1 MTRSRRFAVVFALVL
16 VLSTAA
22 PAAAVDRSTIDDP
35 FSERSLSKTY
45 PGADSF
51 SEPSGRYRTVEAYEQ
66 VDGERRLLGYVFL
79 TSNVVDV
86 EGYGNEPIEFL
97 VALDTN
103 GTIRGVELVEQHE
116 PFFDRV
122 SAIQRLRRFS
132 YQMVGMSITE
142 EVTLRDAE
150 SGEYHVDALTG
161 ASVTTR
167 ASIETVTRSARL
179 VAKEKGI
186 VSASAIDQ
194 STGNETTTVNETANR
209 RMTLGDLGR
218 GTALAHWTA
227 GATDGSNDSAS
238 LDLYAAPIDSPPV
251 RRSLLGGSNASLP
264 AANATV
270 LWVGLDGPG
279 STARPE
285 RLRFHQWTRS
295 HAPPVRETQVDGVD
309 WSAAVV
315 IDGGLDTSRPFVLDL
330 TVDGERIR
338 RTYGPGGL
346 AVRGPVDAA
355 AARALP
361 AWVGTVESAWEDL
374 WGSVVALLLF
384 LGGILSIFTFRSRIC
399 RYAGVTVNR
408 LRVGTLAVTLVF
420 LGWYH
425 PTQPTTQQIAIL
437 VRELISW
444 ATTGGFR
451 WALFF
456 SAPLVALTFICIAL
470 VLPKWG
476 RGVFCGWICPFG
488 ALSELLYKVT
498 PWAYELPREYHVKL
512 EKLRYPLFAAIV
524 VGFVISTDFGAKLA
538 KIEPFKAAFYSS
550 LVTDPVYIGWSAVL
564 IVSGA
569 FMFRPYCRYICPL
582 GAGLALGNVLQREP
596 IQRYDLCGD
605 CVKCQ
610 TDCEFQAIEDDGSID
625 KFQCFQCSVCVD
637 NYYDPGGC
645 PVVLQYDNE
654 HGFSVDAWSDPH
666 LIERIR
672 PEDRT
677 TEQQRILAERAV
689 ADGGEPELF
698 AGSDDLVPE
707 GTIVDMVRRSTGVTD
722 SSDDEHGDSCSCS
735 CSGSSDSCSC
745 SGSSDSCSCSGSA
758 TPSSEFDE
766 GAADA

>member
-1 MTRSRRFAVVFALVL
+1 MTHGRRLAVVFALLL
-16 VLSTAA
+16 VCSMPA
-22 PAAAVDRSTIDDP
+22 PVAAVDRTTIDDP
-35 FSERSLSKTY
+35 FSERSLSKVY

-51 SEPSGRYRTVEAYEQ
+51 SEPSGQYRTVDVYQQ
-66 VDGERRLLGYVFL
+66 VDGERRLVGYVFL

-86 EGYGNEPIEFL
+86 EGYGNEPIEYL

-122 SAIQRLRRFS
+122 SAIQRLRQFG
-132 YQMVGMSITE
+132 YQMVGMSVTE
-142 EVTLRDAE
+142 EVTLRDPE

-167 ASIETVTRSARL
+167 ASIETVTRSARI
-179 VAKEKGI
+179 VAREKGI
-186 VSASAIDQ
+186 VSASEATTDEGA
-194 STGNETTTVNETANR
+194 TNETGETNDTQQR
-209 RMTLGDLGR
+209 RMTLADLGR
-218 GTALAHWTA
+218 GTDLAHWTA
-227 GATDGSNDSAS
+227 GTADGPNASAP
-238 LDLYAAPIDSPPV
+238 LDLYAAPIESAPV
-251 RRSLLGGSNASLP
+251 RQSMFGGANASVP
-264 AANATV
+264 DANATV
-270 LWVGLDGPG
+270 LWVGLSARG
-279 STARPE
+279 SSASPE
-285 RLRFHQWTRS
+285 RLRLHQWTRS
-295 HAPPVRETQVDGVD
+295 FAPPVRETQIDGVD
-309 WSAAVV
+309 WSAALVV
-315 IDGGLDTSRPFVLDL
+315 PGLDTSRPFVLDL
-330 TVDGERIR
+330 TVGGERVR

-346 AVRGPVDAA
+346 AVRDPVDAA

-361 AWVGTVESAWEDL
+361 AWVGTVESAWEDI
-374 WGSVVALLLF
+374 WGSVVALVVF
-384 LGGILSIFTFRSRIC
+384 LGAILAVFTFRSRLC
-399 RYAGVTVNR
+399 RRAGVTVNR
-408 LRVGTLAVTLVF
+408 LRIGTLGVTLVF

-437 VRELISW
+437 VREVISW
-444 ATTGGFR
+444 ATVGGFR

-512 EKLRYPLFAAIV
+512 EKMRYPLFVAIV

-538 KIEPFKAAFYSS
+538 KVEPFKAAFYSS
-550 LVTDPVYIGWSAVL
+550 LVSDPVYIGWSAVL
-564 IVSGA
+564 IVAGA

-625 KFQCFQCSVCVD
+625 RFQCFQCSVCVD

-654 HGFSVDAWSDPH
+654 HGFTVDAWKDPA

-677 TEQQRILAERAV
+677 TEQQRILADRAV
-689 ADGGEPELF
+689 TDGGETALYE
-698 AGSDDLVPE
+698 GSSDLVPE
-707 GTIVDMVRRSTGVTD
+707 GSIVSMVRRSADDTD
-722 SSDDEHGDSCSCS
+722 ARDDANGASCSCSDADHSCS
-735 CSGSSDSCSC
+735 CSG
-745 SGSSDSCSCSGSA
+745 A
-758 TPSSEFDE
+758 TWPDE
-766 GAADA
+766 GGDDDA

>member
-1 MTRSRRFAVVFALVL
+1 VFPTVRRRYAAVVL
-16 VLSTAA
+16 VLLLVLSLPA
-22 PAAAVDRSTIDDP
+22 PAAAVDRTTIDEP
-35 FSERSLSKTY
+35 FSERALSNTF

-51 SEPSGRYRTVEAYEQ
+51 SEPTGEYQIVEAYAET
-66 VDGERRLLGYVFL
+66 DGERELLGYVYL

-86 EGYGNEPIEFL
+86 EGYGKEPIEYL

-116 PFFDRV
+116 PFFDRI
-122 SAIQRLRRFS
+122 SAIQRLRSFG
-132 YQMVGMSITE
+132 YQMVGMSVTE
-142 EVTLRDAE
+142 EVTLREAE

-167 ASIETVTRSARL
+167 ASIETVTQSARI
-179 VAKEKGI
+179 VAQEKEI
-186 VSASAIDQ
+186 VSESASPATNG
-194 STGNETTTVNETANR
+194 SATNESSERR
-209 RMTLGDLGR
+209 RMTLADLGR
-218 GTALAHWTA
+218 GTELAHWTA
-227 GATDGSNDSAS
+227 TPPGAPADSNATF
-238 LDLYAAPIDSPPV
+238 DLYAAPIESAPV
-251 RRSLLGGSNASLP
+251 RQSMFAGDNASVP
-264 AANATV
+264 DANATV

-279 STARPE
+279 SPE
-285 RLRFHQWTRS
+285 RPDRLRLHQWTES
-295 HAPPVRETQVDGVD
+295 FAPPVTATRVDGVD
-309 WSAAVV
+309 WSAALVV
-315 IDGGLDTSRPFVLDL
+315 SGLDTSRPFVLDL
-330 TVDGERIR
+330 TVGGERIR
-338 RTYGPGGL
+338 RTYADGL
-346 AVRGPVDAA
+346 AVRDPVDAA
-355 AARALP
+355 AGRTLP

-374 WGSVVALLLF
+374 WGSVVALVVF
-384 LGGILSIFTFRSRIC
+384 LGAILAVFTFRSRLC
-399 RYAGVTVNR
+399 RRAGVTVNR
-408 LRVGTLAVTLVF
+408 LRIGTLGVTLVF

-437 VRELISW
+437 VREVISW

-451 WALFF
+451 WALFL

-512 EKLRYPLFAAIV
+512 EKIRYPLFVAIV
-524 VGFVISTDFGAKLA
+524 IGFIISTDFGATLA
-538 KIEPFKAAFYSS
+538 KVEPFKAAFYSS
-550 LVTDPVYIGWSAVL
+550 LVSDPVYIAWSAVL

-625 KFQCFQCSVCVD
+625 RFQCFQCSVCVD

-654 HGFSVDAWSDPH
+654 HGFTVDAWRDPH

-677 TEQQRILAERAV
+677 TEQQRILADRAV
-689 ADGGEPELF
+689 TDGGETELF
-698 AGSDDLVPE
+698 AGSDDLVPK
-707 GTIVDMVRRSTGVTD
+707 GTIVDMVRRSTGTTE
-722 SSDDEHGDSCSCS
+722 DEHGGSGSCSCS
-735 CSGSSDSCSC
+735 DSADACSC
-745 SGSSDSCSCSGSA
+745 SDSADACSCSGSA
-758 TPSSEFDE
+758 TPSADWDDE
-766 GAADA
+766 GGADA

>member
-1 MTRSRRFAVVFALVL
+1 MFPTVTRRRVAVVFALLL
-16 VLSTAA
+16 VLSLPA
-22 PAAAVDRSTIDDP
+22 PAAAVDRTTIDEP
-35 FSERSLSKTY
+35 FSERALSNTF

-51 SEPSGRYRTVEAYEQ
+51 SEPTGEYRIVEAYEE
-66 VDGERRLLGYVFL
+66 VDGERELVGYVYL

-86 EGYGNEPIEFL
+86 EGYGNEPIEYL
-97 VALDTN
+97 VGLDTN

-116 PFFDRV
+116 PFFDRI
-122 SAIQRLRRFS
+122 SAIQRLRRFG
-132 YQMVGMSITE
+132 YQMVGMSVTK
-142 EVTLRDAE
+142 EVTIREAE

-167 ASIETVTRSARL
+167 ASIETVTRSARI
-179 VAKEKGI
+179 VAQEKGI
-186 VSASAIDQ
+186 LSESASPA
-194 STGNETTTVNETANR
+194 TNESATNESSERR
-209 RMTLGDLGR
+209 RMTLSDLGR
-218 GTALAHWTA
+218 GTDLAHWTA
-227 GATDGSNDSAS
+227 SAPGASAGSNAT
-238 LDLYAAPIDSPPV
+238 LDLYAAPIESAPV
-251 RRSLLGGSNASLP
+251 RRSMFGGANASVP
-264 AANATV
+264 DANATV

-279 STARPE
+279 STARPDYL
-285 RLRFHQWTRS
+285 RLHQWTES
-295 HAPPVRETQVDGVD
+295 FAPPTTATRVDGVD
-309 WSAAVV
+309 WSAALTV
-315 IDGGLDTSRPFVLDL
+315 GGLETSRPFVLDL
-330 TVDGERIR
+330 TVGGERVR
-338 RTYGPGGL
+338 RTYAPGGL
-346 AVRGPVDAA
+346 AVRDPVDAT

-361 AWVGTVESAWEDL
+361 AWVGTVESAWEDI
-374 WGSVVALLLF
+374 WGSVVALVVF
-384 LGGILSIFTFRSRIC
+384 LGAILAVFTFRSRLC
-399 RYAGVTVNR
+399 RRAGVTVNR
-408 LRVGTLAVTLVF
+408 LRVGMLGVTLVF

-437 VRELISW
+437 VREIISW

-498 PWAYELPREYHVKL
+498 PWEYELPRKYHVKL
-512 EKLRYPLFAAIV
+512 EKIRYPLFVAIV
-524 VGFVISTDFGAKLA
+524 IGFVISTDFGATLA
-538 KIEPFKAAFYSS
+538 KVEPFKAAFYSS
-550 LVTDPVYIGWSAVL
+550 LVSDPVYIAWSAVL

-569 FMFRPYCRYICPL
+569 FMFRPYCRYVCPL

-605 CVKCQ
+605 CVKCR

-625 KFQCFQCSVCVD
+625 RFQCFQCSVCVD

-654 HGFSVDAWSDPH
+654 HGFTVDAWRDPN

-677 TEQQRILAERAV
+677 TEQQRILADRAV
-689 ADGGEPELF
+689 TDGGETELF

-707 GTIVDMVRRSTGVTD
+707 GTIVDMVRRSTDAADVPADAG
-722 SSDDEHGDSCSCS
+722 CS
-735 CSGSSDSCSC
+735 CSGSSDPCSC
-745 SGSSDSCSCSGSA
+745 SESA
-758 TPSSEFDE
+758 TPSEE
-766 GAADA
+766 GGADA

>member
-1 MTRSRRFAVVFALVL
+1 MTHGRRLAVVFALLL
-16 VLSTAA
+16 VLSMAA
-22 PAAAVDRSTIDDP
+22 PVAAVDRSTIDDP
-35 FSERSLSKTY
+35 FSERSLSKVY

-51 SEPSGRYRTVEAYEQ
+51 SEPSGRYRTVEAYQQ
-66 VDGERRLLGYVFL
+66 VDGERQLVGYVYL

-122 SAIQRLRRFS
+122 SAIQRLRQFS
-132 YQMVGMSITE
+132 YQMVGMSVTE
-142 EVTLRDAE
+142 EVTLREAE
-150 SGEYHVDALTG
+150 AGEYHVDALTG

-179 VAKEKGI
+179 VAEEKGI
-186 VSASAIDQ
+186 VSDSAVDQ
-194 STGNETTTVNETANR
+194 SAPANETATNETAEEPADR

-227 GATDGSNDSAS
+227 GETAGPNASAS
-238 LDLYAAPIDSPPV
+238 LDLYAAPIESTPV
-251 RRSLLGGSNASLP
+251 RQSLLGESNASR

-279 STARPE
+279 STVRPD
-285 RLRFHQWTRS
+285 RLGLHQWTQS
-295 HAPPVRETQVDGVD
+295 YAPPVHETGVEGVD
-309 WSAAVV
+309 WSAALVV
-315 IDGGLDTSRPFVLDL
+315 RGLDTSRPFVLDL
-330 TVDGERIR
+330 TVGGERVR

-346 AVRGPVDAA
+346 AVRRPVDAA

-361 AWVGTVESAWEDL
+361 SWVGTVESAWQDN
-374 WGSVVALLLF
+374 WIAALVLVLF
-384 LGGILSIFTFRSRIC
+384 LGGIVAVFAFRSHIC
-399 RYAGVTVNR
+399 RYTGWSVDR
-408 LRVGTLAVTLVF
+408 LRIGTLAVTLAF

-456 SAPLVALTFICIAL
+456 SAPLVALVFICIAL
-470 VLPKWG
+470 VIPKWG

-512 EKLRYPLFAAIV
+512 EKLRYPLFLAIV
-524 VGFVISTDFGAKLA
+524 AGFVVSTDFGAKLA
-538 KIEPFKAAFYSS
+538 KVEPFKAAFYSS
-550 LVTDPVYIGWSAVL
+550 LVTDPVYIGWSALLV
-564 IVSGA
+564 VSGA
-569 FMFRPYCRYICPL
+569 VMFRPYCRYVCPL
-582 GAGLALGNVLQREP
+582 GAGLALGNVVQRTP

-610 TDCEFQAIEDDGSID
+610 TDCDFQAIEDDGSINE
-625 KFQCFQCSVCVD
+625 FQCFQCSVCVD

-645 PVVLQYDNE
+645 PVLLQYDNE
-654 HGFSVDAWSDPH
+654 HGLTVDAWRDPH
-666 LIERIR
+666 LVERIR

-689 ADGGEPELF
+689 TDGGETELF
-698 AGSDDLVPE
+698 AGSSDLIPE
-707 GTIVDMVRRSTGVTD
+707 GTIVNMVRRSSGGDDAPTD
-722 SSDDEHGDSCSCS
+722 DGDATADDASWSDTSAWPAGGD
-735 CSGSSDSCSC
+735 D
-745 SGSSDSCSCSGSA
+745 
-758 TPSSEFDE
+758 
-766 GAADA
+766 DA

>member
-1 MTRSRRFAVVFALVL
+1 MTRRRRLAVVFALLL
-16 VLSTAA
+16 VLSMPA
-22 PAAAVDRSTIDDP
+22 PVAAVDRTTIDEP
-35 FSERSLSKTY
+35 FSKRSLSKVY

-51 SEPSGRYRTVEAYEQ
+51 SEPSGQYRTVEAYRQ
-66 VDGERRLLGYVFL
+66 VDGERQLVGYVFL
-79 TSNVVDV
+79 TSNVVGV

-122 SAIQRLRRFS
+122 SAVQRLRRFS
-132 YQMVGMSITE
+132 HQMVGMSVTQ
-142 EVTLRDAE
+142 EVTLRTPE

-167 ASIETVTRSARL
+167 ASIETVTRSARI
-179 VAKEKGI
+179 VAQEKGL
-186 VSASAIDQ
+186 VSESATD
-194 STGNETTTVNETANR
+194 STATNETETNQSSQQR
-209 RMTLGDLGR
+209 RMTLSDLGR
-218 GTALAHWTA
+218 GTALARWPVGAPDAAA
-227 GATDGSNDSAS
+227 GANASAP
-238 LDLYAAPIDSPPV
+238 LKLYAAPVESDPV
-251 RRSLLGGSNASLP
+251 RRSMLGEENASLP
-264 AANATV
+264 ANATV
-270 LWVGLDGPG
+270 LWVGLSAPG
-279 STARPE
+279 STSRPD
-285 RLRFHQWTRS
+285 RLRIHQWVQS
-295 HAPPVRETQVDGVD
+295 YAPRVQETQIEGVD
-309 WSAAVV
+309 WSAALV
-315 IDGGLDTSRPFVLDL
+315 IPEGLDTSRAFVLDL
-330 TVDGERIR
+330 TVGGERVR

-346 AVRGPVDAA
+346 AARRPVDAA

-361 AWVGTVESAWEDL
+361 AWVGTVESAWQDN
-374 WGSVVALLLF
+374 WGTALALVVF
-384 LGGILSIFTFRSRIC
+384 LGGILAVFSFRPHIC

-408 LRVGTLAVTLVF
+408 LRIGTLAVTLVF

-437 VRELISW
+437 VREILTW
-444 ATTGGFR
+444 ATAGGFR

-470 VLPKWG
+470 VIPKWG

-512 EKLRYPLFAAIV
+512 EKLRYPLFLAIV
-524 VGFVISTDFGAKLA
+524 TGFVISTDFGAKLA
-538 KIEPFKAAFYSS
+538 KVEPFKAAFYSS
-550 LVTDPVYIGWSAVL
+550 LVTDPVYIGWSAIL

-569 FMFRPYCRYICPL
+569 VMFRPYCRYLCPL
-582 GAGLALGNVLQREP
+582 GAGLALGNVIQREP

-610 TDCEFQAIEDDGSID
+610 TDCDFQAIEDDGSID
-625 KFQCFQCSVCVD
+625 RFQCFQCSVCVD

-654 HGFSVDAWSDPH
+654 HGFTVDAWKDPA

-689 ADGGEPELF
+689 TDGGETALYE
-698 AGSDDLVPE
+698 GSDDLVPE
-707 GTIVDMVRRSTGVTD
+707 GSIVGMVRRSTGATD
-722 SSDDEHGDSCSCS
+722 GPGAGATRTDTTEAAD
-735 CSGSSDSCSC
+735 GSSW
-745 SGSSDSCSCSGSA
+745 SDTSA
-758 TPSSEFDE
+758 WP
-766 GAADA
+766 AATGGDDDA